1 MNQLL
6 QSFRGQVFE
15 ASMQLFK
22 KTLAYNLVTSVLIS
36 LLSFALAIPLILQ
49 GLGWSFD
56 DLINFQTN
64 LQAALQNMDANH
76 APFDVI
82 MSLFG
87 EINIPL
93 VLLAFIIVL
102 ILNIWTYVA
111 FFKINENAIFNK
123 SLSLMD
129 IYKQVNISLVAK
141 TLGVYFLLNFFILA
155 CMGLFFAIIFIL
167 GSVSG
172 FLAAIVG
179 FIGFFILLIYMFR
192 FTLVLPAIIHDNL
205 SLSEAFGFS
214 FEKLTFKRAG
224 LIFLIGIVFII
235 ASSMITGLISLIFDA
250 AFSKQLLIAFVVNQS
265 FSLVIGGIISAYIF
279 AALSALY
286 YRYTEHG
293 NEDNEE
299 ENFDAHVI
307 DSN

>member
-6 QSFRGQVFE
+6 QSFRGQIFE
-15 ASMQLFK
+15 ASFQLFK

-36 LLSFALAIPLILQ
+36 LLSLAIAIPLILQ

-56 DLINFQTN
+56 DLSNFQAN
-64 LQAALQNMDANH
+64 LQEALQSMDANE
-76 APFDVI
+76 APFDAI

-93 VLLAFIIVL
+93 ILLAFIIIL
-102 ILNIWTYVA
+102 ILNVWTYVA
-111 FFKINENAIFNK
+111 FFKINENVIFNK

-129 IYKQVNISLVAK
+129 IYKQVNINLVAK
-141 TLGVYFLLNFFILA
+141 TIGLYFLLNFFIIA
-155 CMGLFFAIIFIL
+155 SMGLFFAIVFIL

-172 FLAAIVG
+172 FLAAIIG
-179 FIGFFILLIYMFR
+179 FIGFFILLIYMVR

-214 FEKLTFKRAG
+214 FQKLTFKRAG
-224 LIFLIGIVFII
+224 LIFLIGIVFVI
-235 ASSMITGLISLIFDA
+235 ASSMITGLISLIFNA
-250 AFSKQLLIAFVVNQS
+250 AFSKQLLIAFIVNQS
-265 FSLVIGGIISAYIF
+265 FSLVIGGIISAYLF
-279 AALSALY
+279 SALSALY

-307 DSN
+307 DHN